1 MPFNGTDWINQP
13 WNTTF
18 KPFTDLFEPF
28 GEAFYLIPITFIGV
42 ALYMKTRNP
51 TVVSA
56 YLIAVGVLMTGGGI
70 FSGFIE
76 VAKFYVIFI
85 AIGIVGIFMSIYY
98 MKNR

>member
-1 MPFNGTDWINQP
+1 VDNSMPFNGTDWINQP

-70 FSGFIE
+70 LN
-76 VAKFYVIFI
+76 
-85 AIGIVGIFMSIYY
+85 
-98 MKNR
+98 KNRSPLVNKIPSSVSTGVTPSNTIVV